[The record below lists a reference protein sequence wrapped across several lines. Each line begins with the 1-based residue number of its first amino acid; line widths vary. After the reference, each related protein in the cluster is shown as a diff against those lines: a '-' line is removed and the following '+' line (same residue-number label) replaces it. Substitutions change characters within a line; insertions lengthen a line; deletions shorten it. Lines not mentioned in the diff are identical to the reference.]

1 MGPRFSPGG
10 VSFSNVATRE
20 KGTMT
25 GHLRPRGLVENK
37 ERKVAKEK
45 PPEAFAAEEAAEK
58 AKEAQKEVAREQFMR
73 TRERGEGDGKK

>member
-1 MGPRFSPGG
+1 
-10 VSFSNVATRE
+10 
-20 KGTMT
+20 MT

-58 AKEAQKEVAREQFMR
+58 AKEAQEEVACEQFMR
-73 TRERGEGDGKK
+73 TRELGKPTDQKTKRGTEEND